1 MSGLFAY
8 PVKGCGGVAVTSSA
22 VDLTGLRDDRMMM
35 LVSAEDGVFLSQ
47 RNTPA
52 LAALRPSLVDSA
64 LRVGGESF
72 PVVADGPRI
81 PVVVHKWDG
90 FGVDQG
96 DDAAAYFSDVL
107 GQAVRLVRM
116 PQDVRRESG
125 GQTEGLVG
133 YADAHPLL
141 VLSLSSLDGLNE
153 RVLDRGGEP
162 VPMDRFRPNVV
173 ISGWPEP
180 HTEDRVRRAVIGD
193 VELGYAKDCVRCSVP
208 LVDQD
213 TGLRAGPEPIRTLAS
228 YRRDPDGGVTFG
240 MKAAV
245 VRAGSL
251 AVGDEV
257 DVLEWAPPASPA

>member
-1 MSGLFAY
+1 MFAY
-8 PVKGCGGVAVTSSA
+8 PVKGCGGVPVTSSE

-52 LAALRPSLVDSA
+52 LAALRPSVVDSS
-64 LRVGGESF
+64 LVVGGESF
-72 PVVADGPRI
+72 PVVFDGNRI

-90 FGVDQG
+90 FGIDQG
-96 DDAAAYFSDVL
+96 DAPAEYFSDVL
-107 GQAVRLVRM
+107 GRPVRLVRT
-116 PQDVRRESG
+116 PPDLHRESTG
-125 GQTEGLVG
+125 ETTGVVG

-141 VLSLSSLDGLNE
+141 VISLSSLDGLNE
-153 RVLDRGGEP
+153 RILERGGEP

-173 ISGWPEP
+173 VSGQPEP
-180 HTEDRVRRAVIGD
+180 HIEDRVRRAAIGD
-193 VELGYAKDCVRCSVP
+193 VELGYAKDCVRCAVP
-208 LVDQD
+208 LVDQE

-245 VRAGSL
+245 VRTGTI
-251 AVGDEV
+251 AVGDQV
-257 DVLEWAPPASPA
+257 DVLEWAP

>member
-1 MSGLFAY
+1 MIVSELFVY
-8 PVKGCGGVAVTSSA
+8 PVKGCGGVSVTSSA

-35 LVSAEDGVFLSQ
+35 LVSAADGVFLSQ

-52 LAALRPSLVDSA
+52 LAALRPSVVDSS
-64 LRVGGESF
+64 LVVGGESF
-72 PVVADGPRI
+72 PVVVDGPRI

-96 DDAAAYFSDVL
+96 ADAAAYFSDVL
-107 GQAVRLVRM
+107 GQPVRLVRT
-116 PQDVRRESG
+116 PPDQRRESTG
-125 GQTEGLVG
+125 ETTGVIG
-133 YADAHPLL
+133 YADGNSVL
-141 VLSLSSLDGLNE
+141 VVSLSSLDGLNE
-153 RVLDRGGEP
+153 RILERGGEP

-173 ISGWPEP
+173 VSGRPEP
-180 HTEDRVRRAVIGD
+180 HVEDRVRRAVIGD
-193 VELGYAKDCVRCSVP
+193 VELGYAKDCVRCAVP
-208 LVDQD
+208 LVDQG

-257 DVLEWAPPASPA
+257 DVLEWAS